1 MRYLVTVLLS
11 IFSFY
16 AHAQEDERVIKN
28 IRTDF
33 GALGDGVHNDH
44 EAFKEASK
52 FFNERGG
59 NGTLIIPAGTYLVGR
74 QLEYGALVPIIYQP
88 FAEGQATNPFYKL
101 GVPVM
106 VISGCKYFTI
116 EGQGSPV
123 IRFADDMVFGGFY
136 ADGKPMPLKDKQ
148 GNAVVPAQNSIA
160 FVGDGIYI
168 ENSKNIIIKGIELDG
183 NSPGHIVGG
192 NISADGWQWGQS
204 GIILEQVKKITIDN
218 IKVHHF
224 AVDGL
229 QLRNSTSP
237 DMDSIRSHNIMLR
250 HSSFD
255 YNGRQG
261 FSWTGG
267 AGVTAI
273 NCSFSNTGM
282 AYNGSLK
289 ARLSTSPGAGMDIE
303 PESDPHIG
311 IYRLVKEGAFTQ
323 CKFENNTGVSMVADI
338 YDEQAGRVA
347 QDIVF
352 NDCTFWAGDSW
363 SVWVSHPGFTFSDCK
378 IYGSVVHSYS
388 GKKLGK
394 ETRFISSHFE
404 DKAYPG
410 RTGKTHTL
418 MGNYLVEIADGIG
431 TTFEQCTFTAHKKRF
446 YYLTSSE
453 PNNEAGKF
461 VVRDCKFI
469 NASGTAAPKNVM
481 AEGVLFKGRN
491 EHIDLPAR

>member
-1 MRYLVTVLLS
+1 MRYIITALLSLLSLYLHAQNDELVT
-11 IFSFY
+11 
-16 AHAQEDERVIKN
+16 KN
-28 IRTDF
+28 IKTDF
-33 GALGDGVHNDH
+33 GALGDGKHNDH

-59 NGTLIIPAGTYLVGR
+59 NGTLIIPAGTYLVGK

-106 VISGCKYFTI
+106 VISGCKYLTI

-123 IRFADDMVFGGFY
+123 IKFADNMLFGGFY
-136 ADGKPMPLKDKQ
+136 ADGKPMPLKDRQ
-148 GNAVVPAQNSIA
+148 GNTLVPSQNSIA
-160 FVGDGIYI
+160 LVGDGIYI
-168 ENSKNIIIKGIELDG
+168 ENSRNITIRGIELDG
-183 NSPGHIVGG
+183 NSPAHNIGG

-204 GIILEQVKKITIDN
+204 GIILEQVKKVTIGDV
-218 IKVHHF
+218 KVHHF

-229 QLRNSTSP
+229 QLRNSTVASI
-237 DMDSIRSHNIMLR
+237 DSIRSQDIILHY
-250 HSSFD
+250 SSFD

-267 AGVTAI
+267 AGLEAI

-289 ARLSTSPGAGMDIE
+289 GRLSTSPGAGMDIE
-303 PESDPHIG
+303 PESDPHVG
-311 IYRLVKEGAFTQ
+311 TYRLVKEGEFNQ

-347 QDIVF
+347 QDIAF

-363 SVWVSHPGFTFSDCK
+363 SVWVSHPGFTFRNCR

-388 GKKLGK
+388 GGKPNK
-394 ETRFISSHFE
+394 ETRFISCYFE
-404 DKAYPG
+404 DKAYPNK
-410 RTGKTHTL
+410 TGKMQAL
-418 MGNYLVEIADGIG
+418 MGNYLVEIADGIR
-431 TTFEQCTFTAHKKRF
+431 TTFEKCTFTSHKKSF
-446 YYLTSSE
+446 YYLTCSD
-453 PNNEAGKF
+453 PGNEQSKF
-461 VVRDCKFI
+461 VVRNCKFI
-469 NASGTAAPKNVM
+469 NASGTNAPKNVI
-481 AEGVLFKGRN
+481 AEGVLFTGKN
-491 EHIDLPAR
+491 EHIDMPAK